1 MHLKGTKDINNYNLS
16 VVAASKCSSLIFN
29 LNLKH
34 IKKTIMENIKGRLE
48 VYQDENRN
56 H

>member
-34 IKKTIMENIKGRLE
+34 IKKQLWRILK
-48 VYQDENRN
+48 VD
-56 H
+56 